1 MEHGAEDPSDSDR
14 RAYLER
20 QQPHYAIDRKRHD
33 RYLGDITLLG
43 IVGPTAAGKS
53 TLINRVIALD
63 TDIHLYESSTTRPRA
78 PRDGA
83 DYRTDV
89 PLKEFYDAVKD
100 ESLINYFVHPNGHVY
115 GTFLSG
121 VKPPVT
127 IGAIATDTLLQLS
140 DAGFYDCRTVYT
152 AMDGQTYAQRLG
164 LNNPEQADSRLSQ
177 PDILPRLRESLA
189 SITFA
194 RMNLDQQWLSAI
206 QLSNEPGSLDR
217 SAADIARLAHQRTFP
232 TLSTS
237 HALGLLSEMEDVA
250 RQAISRASS
259 VQ

>member
-1 MEHGAEDPSDSDR
+1 MENVAEDPSDSDR

-20 QQPHYAIDRKRHD
+20 HQPHYAIDRRKHA

-53 TLINRVIALD
+53 TLMRRVIALD
-63 TDIHLYESSTTRPRA
+63 PDIHPYESSTTRPRS
-78 PRDGA
+78 PRDGT

-115 GTFLSG
+115 GTFLDG

-140 DAGFYDCRTVYT
+140 DAGFYDCRIAYT
-152 AMDGQTYAQRLG
+152 AMDGQTYADRLG
-164 LNNPEQADSRLSQ
+164 LSNPERFDSRLRQ
-177 PDILPRLRESLA
+177 PDILPRLQEGLSSLA
-189 SITFA
+189 FA

-250 RQAISRASS
+250 RQAIDRVSS